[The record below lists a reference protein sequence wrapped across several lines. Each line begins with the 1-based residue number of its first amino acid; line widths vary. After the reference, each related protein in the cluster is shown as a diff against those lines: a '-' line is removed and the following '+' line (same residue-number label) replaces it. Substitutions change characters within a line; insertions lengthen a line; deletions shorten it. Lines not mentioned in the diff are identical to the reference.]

1 VKAANVQ
8 IESYWPGLF
17 AKLAEKR
24 NIEDLIMNVGSGGGA
39 AVAVAAPAGGAPAPA
54 DAPAAEEKKVR
65 RNEQIGFVEL
75 GGGCLR
81 CLIFLT
87 VVWFVLWI
95 LQEPV
100 KEESEDEDMGFS
112 LFD

>member
-1 VKAANVQ
+1 
-8 IESYWPGLF
+8 
-17 AKLAEKR
+17 
-24 NIEDLIMNVGSGGGA
+24 
-39 AVAVAAPAGGAPAPA
+39 
-54 DAPAAEEKKVR
+54 VR